1 MLHYDLEHIS
11 GRSLYEKLTDC
22 IRTDIRNGVLRAG
35 TKLPSKRR
43 AAVELGVSVVTV
55 QGAYDQLLA
64 EGYITSVERSG
75 YFVAQIES
83 RPSETPPP
91 VRGALEE
98 ASDGTAPFETVPSP
112 APRAEDRN
120 VIDMVQSA
128 LSPDLFPL
136 SVWTRLSHRVYS
148 DEGANLLRRVPYN
161 GLLPLREAIADIL
174 FEIRG
179 IRTTPENIVVS
190 AGNEQLY
197 SVLLAYF
204 GRDAVFGVE
213 DPGHRLI
220 SRLYEENGAAVR
232 YLPLDE
238 HGVMPEALE
247 RSGANIL
254 HISPAHHFPTG
265 VVTPI
270 GRRQELLAWAERQ
283 GGYIIEDDYD
293 SEFRMAGRPI
303 PSLQEMDR
311 AGRVIYINTF
321 SKTIAPALRIAYAVL
336 PPALAAD
343 YRDRFG
349 FLSCPVTAAEQL
361 ILANFI
367 REGYFER
374 HINRMRTRYRTLRDA
389 LLTAIQS
396 SPKAHRYKVTQA
408 DGGLHFLLHIDT
420 ACPDSALREAAAAA
434 GIRVH
439 CLSDYA
445 HTPADTHTL
454 VISYAG
460 LPEGLV
466 GEFVGRLDGLEI

>member
-1 MLHYDLEHIS
+1 MLRYDLEHIP

-35 TKLPSKRR
+35 SKLPSKRR

-55 QGAYDQLLA
+55 QSAYDQLLA

-83 RPSETPPP
+83 RPAENP
-91 VRGALEE
+91 VPVHPAAQTLPSRGA
-98 ASDGTAPFETVPSP
+98 
-112 APRAEDRN
+112 PREDRD
-120 VIDMVQSA
+120 VIDLVQSA

-161 GLLPLREAIADIL
+161 GLLPLRVAIADIL
-174 FEIRG
+174 FESRG

-197 SVLLAYF
+197 AALLSYF

-238 HGVMPEALE
+238 HGVIPDALE
-247 RSGANIL
+247 ASGAGIL

-270 GRRQELLAWAERQ
+270 GRRQELLAWAERRD
-283 GGYIIEDDYD
+283 GYIIEDDYD

-311 AGRVIYINTF
+311 GGRVIYINTF

-343 YRDRFG
+343 YRERFG

-361 ILANFI
+361 ILAAFI

-374 HINRMRTRYRTLRDA
+374 HINRTRTRYRALRDA
-389 LLTAIQS
+389 LLTAIQG

-408 DGGLHFLLHIDT
+408 DGGLHFLLRIDT
-420 ACPDSALREAAAAA
+420 DRTDSDLREAAAAA

-445 HTPADTHTL
+445 HKAEDTHTL

-460 LPEGLV
+460 LPEGRV
-466 GEFVGRLDGLEI
+466 EEFVGRLDGLGV